1 MERLAKLKLS
11 VHCFNTADA
20 RRENGESPLSPEVFL
35 SQKMPFKPVNECNR
49 LIYKR
54 GCQEHS
60 CPSTGSGESLLDFQ
74 PLSAM
79 RGVRFCFFAL

>member
-35 SQKMPFKPVNECNR
+35 SQKMPFKPVN
-49 LIYKR
+49 
-54 GCQEHS
+54 
-60 CPSTGSGESLLDFQ
+60 
-74 PLSAM
+74 
-79 RGVRFCFFAL
+79 AL